1 LDCPDV
7 VSVEEAFLKGLA
19 LYQSLIQ
26 EYVDGGDKL
35 KRAYEGLTREQLLSY
50 PIPGTWSLQQ
60 IAIHMMD
67 SDLIGADR
75 MKRVA
80 SMDKPLLIGYDE
92 TAFNQ
97 LPGID
102 GIDAFEAIDV
112 FCRNRKMLAVIL
124 SRLPSET
131 FQRFGIHNEKGK
143 VTLEYLIQ
151 NYIEHLDYHLDF
163 VAKKRA
169 LLQA

>member
-1 LDCPDV
+1 MYR
-7 VSVEEAFLKGLA
+7 A
-19 LYQSLIQ
+19 LIE
-26 EYVDGGDKL
+26 EYVCGGDKL
-35 KRAYEGLTREQLLSY
+35 KRAFEGLTREQLLAY

-92 TAFNQ
+92 TGFNL

-102 GIDAFEAIDV
+102 DIDAYEAIDI
-112 FCRNRKMLAVIL
+112 FAGNRRMVGLIL
-124 SRLPSET
+124 SQLPAEA
-131 FQRFGIHNEKGK
+131 FHRFGIHSEKGK
-143 VTLEYLIQ
+143 VTLEYLIR
-151 NYIEHLDYHLDF
+151 NYIEHLDYHLEF

-169 LLQA
+169 LLRA